1 MLEFPIVFLMKAVS
15 PDQISNKLNENAL
28 FAGIT
33 NDWT

>member
-1 MLEFPIVFLMKAVS
+1 MKAVS

-28 FAGIT
+28 FARIT